1 MRLQDVDQVLAK
13 MEEFLIDHNAT
24 SKRPM
29 NLAMFLYAIEHTSR
43 ICRVLKQSGSHMLNV
58 GVGGSGRSSLS
69 RLAAFISEM
78 QAFQIEISK
87 SYSTVEWREDLK
99 RFTRTYALSLFA
111 AHDCPVR
118 HNSALQAVWCT
129 VMRAACM
136 QR

>member
-1 MRLQDVDQVLAK
+1 MQLSLPEPDLCHGQVLLVLMHLLDLQDVNQVLAK

-29 NLAMFLYAIEHTSR
+29 NLAIFLYAVEHTSR

-58 GVGGSGRSSLS
+58 GTGGSGRQSLS

-87 SYSTVEWREDLK
+87 SYTMVEWREDLK
-99 RFTRTYALSLFA
+99 RFAKRYAS
-111 AHDCPVR
+111 
-118 HNSALQAVWCT
+118 
-129 VMRAACM
+129 
-136 QR
+136 